1 MHDRFFCSS
10 KGRTSSASVIT
21 DFIVETG
28 QKREEETIFIVKLLK
43 EILIFVLEIMSSYE
57 NVQYNQY
64 FLKAFPIFNHIF
76 RN

>member
-43 EILIFVLEIMSSYE
+43 EILIFVLEIMSRE
-57 NVQYNQY
+57 
-64 FLKAFPIFNHIF
+64 
-76 RN
+76 

>member
-21 DFIVETG
+21 DFIIETG

-43 EILIFVLEIMSSYE
+43 EILIFVLEIMSREWKCTIQS
-57 NVQYNQY
+57 
-64 FLKAFPIFNHIF
+64 IFS
-76 RN
+76 

>member
-43 EILIFVLEIMSSYE
+43 EILIFVLEIMSREWKCTIQS
-57 NVQYNQY
+57 
-64 FLKAFPIFNHIF
+64 IFS
-76 RN
+76 